1 MYYNGVRLLS
11 KLLLQVKKTF
21 ITISNVRRVM
31 AKRKLLREIR
41 IANEILMNK
50 PKEFI
55 TEQSVF
61 QEVSTRHDFFAIEFS
76 LN

>member
-1 MYYNGVRLLS
+1 MYYNGVKLLS

-21 ITISNVRRVM
+21 ITISNVRRVI

-55 TEQSVF
+55 TEHPVF
-61 QEVSTRHDFFAIEFS
+61 LEVSTRHDFFAIEFS